1 LRVLI
6 VDDCEDTTSS
16 MAWLVRAWGFVA
28 EEANCGR
35 DALRLAAAVRP
46 DVVLLD
52 LMMPGMDGYAVA
64 RGLRKLPGRE
74 DVLVVLL
81 SGCND
86 TNEGSSVPWEA
97 FCLHMRKPLDLE
109 QLRQFLIRSEK
120 EMCCHDPET
129 TSTTVD

>member
-1 LRVLI
+1 LRALI

-16 MAWLVRAWGFVA
+16 MAWLIRAWGFVA

-35 DALRLAAAVRP
+35 DALRLAAAARP

-52 LMMPGMDGYAVA
+52 LMMPGMDGYAVT
-64 RGLRKLPGRE
+64 RGLRKLPGLE

-86 TNEGSSVPWEA
+86 TDEGSSVPWEE
-97 FCLHMRKPLDLE
+97 FCLHEEAPRPRTAPPIPDP
-109 QLRQFLIRSEK
+109 IRER
-120 EMCCHDPET
+120 DVLP
-129 TSTTVD
+129 